1 MAGGIWTRQNKVRP
15 GVYMNFESQGT
26 ATTTLGERGTVTMAV
41 PLSWGPTKQLVTV
54 EAGADPFDVLGYD
67 ITAVEMLPVREALKR
82 AQKLLLYRL
91 NTGVKATATSG
102 NLVITAKH
110 GGVRGN
116 DITVVITTNIDDVTK
131 FDVHTLVAGSEQ
143 DIQTVANIDA
153 LANNDWVVFSATG
166 TDKTL
171 AASAGVPLMSGTDG
185 AVTNADHTAYLE
197 LLEVTEFNTVGL
209 MSDDT
214 TLKALYTA
222 FVKRQREDE
231 GKKIQAVMPNY
242 PTADYEGVISV
253 KNGVVLSDQ
262 TVVDRV
268 KAVAWVAGAT
278 AGAAVSQSL
287 TYVAYD
293 DAVDV
298 DVKYTN
304 SQIESALLAGE
315 FLFTASKGRAIVEQ
329 DINTFRSYT
338 LTKGTERSKN
348 RVIRVLDGLANDCKD
363 TFEQYHIGKTDNSAD
378 GRNLFRSALTNIA
391 NSYQG
396 FGAIQNF
403 NSQTDVSVVAGEAR
417 DSIFV
422 EMSIQP
428 VDSIEKIYMRV
439 KVK

>member
-15 GVYMNFESQGT
+15 GVYINFESQGT
-26 ATTTLGERGTVTMAV
+26 ATSALGERGTVTMGV

-91 NTGVKATATSG
+91 NTGIKATATSG
-102 NLVITAKH
+102 NLDITAKH

-131 FDVHTLVAGSEQ
+131 FDVHTLVAGAEQ
-143 DIQTVANIDA
+143 DKQTASNIDT
-153 LANNDWVVFSATG
+153 LVNNDWVVFAAAG

-171 AASAGVPLMSGTDG
+171 AAAAGVPLTSGTDG

-253 KNGVVLSDQ
+253 KNGVILSDQ

-278 AGAAVSQSL
+278 AGASVSQSL
-287 TYVAYD
+287 TYTAYD

-304 SQIESALLAGE
+304 TQIISALLAGE
-315 FLFTASKGRAIVEQ
+315 FLFTASKGRALVEQ
-329 DINTFRSYT
+329 DINTLRSFTLEKDKDFR
-338 LTKGTERSKN
+338 KN
-348 RVIRVLDGLANDCKD
+348 RVIRVFDGLANDSKD
-363 TFEQYHIGKTDNSAD
+363 SFEQFNIGQTDNSTD
-378 GRNLFRSALTNIA
+378 GRNLFRSSLTNIV

-403 NSQTDVSVVAGEAR
+403 NSQTDILVLAGEEKDA
-417 DSIFV
+417 IFV
-422 EMSIQP
+422 EMNIQS
-428 VDSIEKIYMRV
+428 VDSIEKIYMKV